1 MTERPNE
8 PAHEA
13 RGTRRLFGFGS
24 RRSERNAQTDSR
36 QTDLVEESMPSWFSD
51 DSNAAIAPKYG
62 RADFLA
68 RAWEIIDEARTQKSS
83 TVFGLV
89 GPWGS
94 GKSSM
99 LDWIRTQ
106 AAESDAAQPWSV
118 LTFNPWDYPDSSSLQ
133 LGFFA
138 TLQTSFGDSKFN
150 AARTLI
156 SELGVAVAPF
166 TAVTAAWGLFDPSK
180 VVESGA
186 KLLGGDRSA
195 DSARRKLVKTLE
207 EQKTPVLIVIDDIDR
222 ISADELLL
230 TLKLIRQLGRLP
242 YVHYLL
248 SYDESTILDVLT
260 RTNLI
265 GNDELGRARDY
276 MEKVVQVRFD
286 VPRLRPSDV
295 FDLTNEALLSLESAG
310 HALRGPDRAR
320 FQEAYE
326 RFLSHR
332 LSTPRALRRYFAQA
346 RILSPRFSE
355 EVDLVDFLIVTW
367 IRTFEP
373 GVYALIQQHRS
384 ELIGMPDNGLVPTH
398 KAARDSAV
406 EAARIR
412 WNQLLNEAGTRASD
426 VGTILA
432 AIAELFPR
440 FAQATERSSAGG
452 STQRPHIGSE
462 QYFDRYFTA
471 GVPDGDFADTVARE
485 AVADFE
491 RGVGR
496 TSDAADGCA
505 AGLSKNR
512 VLTSSK
518 IAAAAAEAEIVNPE
532 TFAWLA
538 EIAEID
544 LTTPEPLESTYAIRR
559 LIAQRLRELPADSVA
574 AVIEAMS
581 GGNRGALVATAV
593 YWAAD
598 ESPDGSRGLVLSTD
612 ARQAV
617 TRAIRKLLESTGAT
631 ATNMPWRV
639 REALMGWNVIDSL
652 GFASWIQEQARRYG
666 DVEVL
671 GHFVRLSVSFE
682 GGVER
687 ARIEGFDLPEAAR
700 HFDLRQLAKRHARE
714 IRTNVSSS
722 SKLVDTPE
730 NRRSIVLAAIGREM
744 RMGSATQ
751 GPGGHEPDDESQD
764 RDSDGG

>member
-1 MTERPNE
+1 M
-8 PAHEA
+8 
-13 RGTRRLFGFGS
+13 FDFGS
-24 RRSERNAQTDSR
+24 RRPERNAQTDSR
-36 QTDLVEESMPSWFSD
+36 QADLAEESKPSWFSD

-99 LDWIRTQ
+99 LDWIRGQ
-106 AAESDAAQPWSV
+106 AAESDALQPWRV

-138 TLQTSFGDSKFN
+138 TLQTSFGDSKFS

-230 TLKLIRQLGRLP
+230 ALKLIRQLGRLP

-295 FDLTNEALLSLESAG
+295 FALTNEALLALESAG

-346 RILSPRFSE
+346 RILSPRFAE

-384 ELIGMPDNGLVPTH
+384 ELIGMPTSGGMPPTN
-398 KAARDSAV
+398 KAARESSV

-412 WNQLLNEAGTRASD
+412 WNHLLDQAGTRASD
-426 VGTILA
+426 TGTTLA
-432 AIAELFPR
+432 ALAELFPR
-440 FAQATERSSAGG
+440 FAQATERPSAGG

-471 GVPDGDFADTVARE
+471 GVPDGDFADSVARE
-485 AVADFE
+485 AIADFE
-491 RGVGR
+491 RGAGR
-496 TSDAADGCA
+496 SSAAADGCTE
-505 AGLSKNR
+505 GLSKNR

-518 IAAAAAEAEIVNPE
+518 IAAAAAAAEIVNPE

-544 LTTPEPLESTYAIRR
+544 LTAPEPLESTYAIRR
-559 LIAQRLRELPADSVA
+559 LIAQRLRELPADSVTS
-574 AVIEAMS
+574 VIEAMS
-581 GGNRGALVATAV
+581 GGSRGALVATAV

-598 ESPDGSRGLVLSTD
+598 DSPDGSRPLLLSTD
-612 ARQAV
+612 VRHAV
-617 TRAIRKLLESTGAT
+617 TRAIRQLLDATGAT
-631 ATNMPWRV
+631 ATDMPWRI
-639 REALMGWNVIDSL
+639 REALTGWNVIDSL
-652 GFASWIQEQARRYG
+652 GFASWIHEQARRYG
-666 DVEVL
+666 DLEVL
-671 GHFVRLSVSFE
+671 GYFVRLTVSFDK
-682 GGVER
+682 GAER
-687 ARIEGFDLPEAAR
+687 ARIEGFDLPEASH
-700 HFDLRQLAKRHARE
+700 HFDLSQVAQRYARE
-714 IRTNVSSS
+714 IKTNVSSS
-722 SKLVDTPE
+722 TKLVDTPE

-744 RMGSATQ
+744 RLRSATPA
-751 GPGGHEPDDESQD
+751 PGGQEPSDEPQD
-764 RDSDGG
+764 YEGDGD